1 MTRQLFGAQGVLLP
15 DGTRLVRETIIGS
28 GQRLALAADHAV
40 LERVKS
46 HRTLAKVLNVAS
58 RVLVVAIGLALAYVV
73 VTNRISVIAAAL
85 FAVVLLFVPDLFRR
99 VDVFLTALRNRTAAG
114 LVMAEA
120 FFEHAGAHLQALS
133 REEQLGRYFALLVS
147 GEVAFGSQRIRL
159 VGEADGSARLLT
171 VAA

>member
-1 MTRQLFGAQGVLLP
+1 
-15 DGTRLVRETIIGS
+15 
-28 GQRLALAADHAV
+28 
-40 LERVKS
+40 
-46 HRTLAKVLNVAS
+46 
-58 RVLVVAIGLALAYVV
+58 
-73 VTNRISVIAAAL
+73 
-85 FAVVLLFVPDLFRR
+85 PDLFRR